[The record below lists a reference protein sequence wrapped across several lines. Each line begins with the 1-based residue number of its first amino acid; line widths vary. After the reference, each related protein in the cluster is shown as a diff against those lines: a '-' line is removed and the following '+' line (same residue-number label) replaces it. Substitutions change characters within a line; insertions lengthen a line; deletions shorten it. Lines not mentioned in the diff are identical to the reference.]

1 MLWMFAPKKIQ
12 RTQKLVI
19 YFDYVFENYEFDD
32 KITVDVHI
40 FKVNSYYYSNKFNY
54 YPNLVNYTLVTD

>member
-12 RTQKLVI
+12 RTQKLVV

-40 FKVNSYYYSNKFNY
+40 FKVKSYYMSNKFNY